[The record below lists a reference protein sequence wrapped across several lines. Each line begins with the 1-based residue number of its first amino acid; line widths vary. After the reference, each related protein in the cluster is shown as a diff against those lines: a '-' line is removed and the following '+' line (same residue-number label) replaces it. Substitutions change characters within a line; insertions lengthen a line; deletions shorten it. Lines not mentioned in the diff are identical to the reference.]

1 MLRVNLGRVIC
12 VLRQR
17 VQQTSAKL
25 SGFDDRCASQGSMRT
40 LLALQSVVTSGFL
53 KMKLQITTQLKL
65 LWPDLSVE
73 DVHIRQSVLS
83 GEYRRKT
90 LAYGVA

>member
-1 MLRVNLGRVIC
+1 
-12 VLRQR
+12 
-17 VQQTSAKL
+17 
-25 SGFDDRCASQGSMRT
+25 MRT

-73 DVHIRQSVLS
+73 DVHIKQSVLS
-83 GEYRRKT
+83 GGYRRKT